1 MNVSKYSVKHTNI
14 YWILFI
20 QYHVIPL
27 DRQRIQFIIFW
38 FLRFLSVAFSVSWI
52 CTKLSLFWDEVI
64 CPKQSQFALNLQK
77 FERVKTSLV
86 LKSIRIKRLALAV
99 CNIIIEYTG
108 HFSQPWRALQCFTC
122 RTVSVLKLTTRL
134 NLHWQVTCQRELCS
148 SRLVIA
154 QQPYNSIWLYYLL
167 F

>member
-27 DRQRIQFIIFW
+27 DGQRIQFIIFW

-108 HFSQPWRALQCFTC
+108 HFSQPWRALQCFTFKFTLTGHLSKRIVQFTLSNC
-122 RTVSVLKLTTRL
+122 STTV
-134 NLHWQVTCQRELCS
+134 
-148 SRLVIA
+148 
-154 QQPYNSIWLYYLL
+154 
-167 F
+167 